1 MTSVAH
7 NHLPS
12 YLVRQQSILLSRCYR
27 ILRCFYIARNQRIA
41 IILSSVIFFN
51 QPALIY
57 YTCRLMK
64 EDEAFSISAE
74 KKKSHS
80 RAIDNKA
87 TTARNESHLW
97 GPGLTNGADRK

>member
-1 MTSVAH
+1 
-7 NHLPS
+7 
-12 YLVRQQSILLSRCYR
+12 
-27 ILRCFYIARNQRIA
+27 
-41 IILSSVIFFN
+41 
-51 QPALIY
+51 
-57 YTCRLMK
+57 MK